1 MSQIPPILTLRE
13 EDAKRMIACSVH
25 LGSQNMDSGMKRY
38 VFKRNEAGVHLIDI
52 RKTWEKLQLAAR
64 ALVAIENPKD
74 VCAVALSSR
83 DSVPYAQRAVLKLG
97 HHLGCRTI
105 AGRFTPGTFTNQQ
118 QSHYFEPRILI
129 ASDTRKDH
137 QPIVEASYV
146 NMPVIAFCNTD
157 SSLRGID
164 IAIPCNTQGKNSI
177 ALMYW
182 MLCREVLRLHD
193 TISREKE
200 WDIMVDMFIYR
211 DPEETEKQRPL
222 DDAGQQENTGGQTGG
237 DIAGGEWN
245 DDAEGGGGGGGAEG
259 HDADWSAGSGNWSD
273 ETAAAAGTTT
283 TGGGGDAGG
292 W

>member
-1 MSQIPPILTLRE
+1 MSQISPVLNLRE
-13 EDAKRMIACSVH
+13 RDVKRMIACHVH
-25 LGSQNMDSGMKRY
+25 LGSQNLDSAMKRY
-38 VFKRNEAGVHLIDI
+38 VFKRNENGIHIIDI

-64 ALVAIENPKD
+64 ALVAIENSKD
-74 VCAVALSSR
+74 ICAVALSAQST
-83 DSVPYAQRAVLKLG
+83 VPLAQRAVLKLG
-97 HHLGCRTI
+97 AYLGCRTI

-118 QSHYFEPRILI
+118 QSHYFEPRILL

-164 IAIPCNTQGKNSI
+164 IAIPCNTSGKYSI

-182 MLCREVLRLHD
+182 MLCREVLRLRD

-200 WDIMVDMFIYR
+200 WEVMVDMFIYR
-211 DPEETEKQRPL
+211 DPEEAEKQQQRAL
-222 DDAGQQENTGGQTGG
+222 EDAGQTGG
-237 DIAGGEWN
+237 EASVAAGGDTGGGDWN
-245 DDAEGGGGGGGAEG
+245 DDVESAGAGAEG
-259 HDADWSAGSGNWSD
+259 QGQDWGSGPGAPSWGD
-273 ETAAAAGTTT
+273 EGGTGAA
-283 TGGGGDAGG
+283 DG